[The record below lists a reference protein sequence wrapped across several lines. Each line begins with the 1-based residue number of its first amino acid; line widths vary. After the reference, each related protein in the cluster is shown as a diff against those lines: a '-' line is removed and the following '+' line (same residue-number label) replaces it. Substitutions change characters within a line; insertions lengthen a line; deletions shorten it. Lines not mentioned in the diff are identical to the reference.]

1 MKKVIWRPK
10 VVSRPALMLIAL
22 LSGIGMVM
30 VERYKPIDTSDYQQK
45 LQASELANKAMD
57 RIYRERVQRGPEI
70 DPEFDL
76 SQSGLIGL
84 PMSSVTSV
92 HGVLISKQTSIN
104 PNFAAVIVEMLKRAG
119 VEEGDYVAVGLSGS
133 FPALNICTYAAI
145 ETLGLKP
152 IVISSCSASEWG
164 ANIPDFLWI
173 DMEGVLV
180 GHTFTTRSDA
190 VTIGGFED
198 RGVGLSPEGLADIER
213 SIIRSGIPKIT
224 AEDLSFTAHVDARMA
239 LYDQN
244 AGTSP
249 IKAYINVGGGSAS
262 TGRSIGKTFFQPGLN
277 LRVKERIPPEAD
289 GVMARFMQRGVPLI
303 HLVQITQL
311 AERYLSTGHLAPDVP
326 SVIPPTTKP
335 KVGEGAI
342 YQQRDYSKLGAATLL
357 ALIVL
362 SLYGFIRSDIGFRLL
377 QGSRSRKQPGHPE
390 PMV

>member
-1 MKKVIWRPK
+1 MRKVIWRPK
-10 VVSRPALMLIAL
+10 AVSRPALMLIAV
-22 LSGIGMVM
+22 LSGAGMIM
-30 VERYKPIDTSDYQQK
+30 VERYKPINTSDHEHK
-45 LQASELANKAMD
+45 LQAANLANNAMD

-76 SQSGLIGL
+76 TQSGLIGL

-104 PNFAAVIVEMLKRAG
+104 PNFAAVIVDMLKRAG

-145 ETLGLKP
+145 ESMGLKP
-152 IVISSCSASEWG
+152 IVVSSCSASEWG

-173 DMEGVLV
+173 DMEQVLAV
-180 GHTFTTRSDA
+180 NTFTTRSDA
-190 VTIGGFED
+190 VTVGGFED

-213 SIIRSGIPKIT
+213 SIARSGIQKIV
-224 AEDLSFTAHVDARMA
+224 AENISFSAHIDARMA
-239 LYDQN
+239 LYDEK
-244 AGTSP
+244 AGANP
-249 IKAYINVGGGSAS
+249 IKAYINVGGGAVS
-262 TGRSIGKTFFQPGLN
+262 TGKSVGKSFFQPGLN
-277 LRVKERIPPEAD
+277 LRVKDRIPPEAD
-289 GVMARFMQRGVPLI
+289 GVMARFIQRGVPLI

-311 AERYLSTGHLAPDVP
+311 AERHLSISHPPTD
-326 SVIPPTTKP
+326 IPPTTKP
-335 KVGEGAI
+335 NVGEGAI
-342 YQQRDYSKLGAATLL
+342 YQQRDYSKLGASILL

-362 SLYGFIRSDIGFRLL
+362 SLFGFIRSDIGFRLL